1 MQICTAQPS
10 LLRYLQTRPEFTG
23 TPIVVEAQARAAANL
38 PPPDPSKGIEVA
50 DGFEEAV
57 QAVRR
62 IAASPSFA

>member
-1 MQICTAQPS
+1 M
-10 LLRYLQTRPEFTG
+10 
-23 TPIVVEAQARAAANL
+23 EAQARAAANL